1 MFSKTRIAEILRDQD
16 AQLDHDWHT
25 ALAVLHKAGRHLDIE
40 YWKARDL
47 LQGAKRHIE
56 WLIEEHAVKNHPVQ
70 RPDRPITM
78 PPARTIRKQRRKA
91 LTHVEEAKREVERIK
106 KARNDYARWNE
117 VQPLMELRK
126 EYARY
131 QNRRKGSTNS

>member
-1 MFSKTRIAEILRDQD
+1 MARLWKMRLVSRKSLAEIPEQWKTMFSKTRIAEILRDQD

-56 WLIEEHAVKNHPVQ
+56 WLIEEHAVKNHTVQ

-91 LTHVEEAKREVERIK
+91 LTHV
-106 KARNDYARWNE
+106 
-117 VQPLMELRK
+117 
-126 EYARY
+126 
-131 QNRRKGSTNS
+131 